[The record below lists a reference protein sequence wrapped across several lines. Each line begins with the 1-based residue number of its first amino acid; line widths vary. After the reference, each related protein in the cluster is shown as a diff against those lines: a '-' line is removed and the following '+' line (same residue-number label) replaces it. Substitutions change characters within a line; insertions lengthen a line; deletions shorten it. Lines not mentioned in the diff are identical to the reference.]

1 MSRTRT
7 IALASLPLAAILI
20 GAGIL
25 IARSFASE
33 GTVLTGIVEIR
44 EVDVASKIPGRIASL
59 YIKEGEPV
67 RQGQLLAVLT
77 SREIDAKVGQA
88 GGALKAAQAR
98 LQMAHNG
105 ARPEER
111 DAVETLYRQAQHQFS
126 LAEKTWNRVRSIYR
140 DSIISTQEYDQAEFQ
155 YRAAKEQ
162 MEAARAKYQMVLNGT
177 RIEEL
182 HGAQALEE
190 QARNALNEALA
201 YQGETRIVSPADG
214 QMCKRIAEPG
224 EIVSAGYPVMTVLD
238 TADVW
243 VTLQVRED
251 LMPSI
256 RMGRTISVII
266 PAVGET
272 AVPFRVSYIAA
283 MADFATWKATNQK
296 GDFDLRTFEVRLR
309 TEHPVPGLRPGMTA
323 RAAL

>member
-1 MSRTRT
+1 
-7 IALASLPLAAILI
+7 
-20 GAGIL
+20 
-25 IARSFASE
+25 
-33 GTVLTGIVEIR
+33 
-44 EVDVASKIPGRIASL
+44 
-59 YIKEGEPV
+59 
-67 RQGQLLAVLT
+67 
-77 SREIDAKVGQA
+77 
-88 GGALKAAQAR
+88 
-98 LQMAHNG
+98 
-105 ARPEER
+105 
-111 DAVETLYRQAQHQFS
+111 
-126 LAEKTWNRVRSIYR
+126 
-140 DSIISTQEYDQAEFQ
+140 
-155 YRAAKEQ
+155 
-162 MEAARAKYQMVLNGT
+162 
-177 RIEEL
+177 
-182 HGAQALEE
+182 
-190 QARNALNEALA
+190 
-201 YQGETRIVSPADG
+201 
-214 QMCKRIAEPG
+214 MCKRIAEPG